1 MKWILSLLGTLA
13 LAMSVSAQS
22 HTFAALD
29 ANNPFTGN
37 ETHAGTETFNG
48 PVIMNNPFTTN
59 GRSVFD
65 GTVTFQATTTF
76 NGIVITAN
84 PFTAMGTAT
93 FENTVRF
100 EQPATFD
107 AAAYFGSGAPWYDV
121 KVFGAKGDGVT
132 DDTVAITAA
141 YTQLAN
147 DLAASGHGGGGTVYF
162 PHSSGPYKFS
172 TLTLPSGT
180 GGWVVSVFD
189 NGLIGNTIFPGS
201 NSAFIGRSGN
211 FQGAGN
217 VFIYSPNTTWTNAT
231 TQSTP
236 LVDLAG
242 ITQVYFNGINIECS
256 STAECFHMHDSV
268 SGAGVTWVTLENSI
282 VGNSS
287 SGYDIIADSNSSSTV
302 SGFGF
307 FARHSSIAGTKTAS
321 FTNFGQIFFHECFIG
336 AGTITQTNAGISST
350 GDITFDGVLSEGL
363 NNQDFF
369 VAAGTYVNDITF
381 RAVSIADPVGTVYV
395 FNNQTKGNPHGP
407 VLFEMIPLGN
417 DGSGLMDPAGSYVNV
432 NCFGSG
438 CPSWAL
444 VGSVAPETVANLPS
458 AARYPYAQIPVSDS
472 TTISAEGQ
480 TCVGGSSTKALA
492 FSNGSVWKC
501 F

>member
-1 MKWILSLLGTLA
+1 MKSILSLLTTLL
-13 LAMSVSAQS
+13 LAMSVYAQS
-22 HTFAALD
+22 HTSAALD

-59 GRSVFD
+59 STSVFN
-65 GTVTFQATTTF
+65 GTVTFQGTATF
-76 NGIVITAN
+76 SGMVITTN
-84 PFTAMGTAT
+84 PFTAMGKAA
-93 FENTVRF
+93 FENTVTF

-121 KVFGAKGDGVT
+121 KAFGAKGDGVT
-132 DDTVAITAA
+132 DDTAAITAA
-141 YTQLAN
+141 YAQLAA
-147 DLAASGHGGGGTVYF
+147 DLAHGGGGTIYF

-172 TLTLPSGT
+172 TLTIPSGGYRT
-180 GGWVVSVFD
+180 GWIVSVFD
-189 NGLIGNTIFPGS
+189 NGLTGGTIKVGS
-201 NSAFIGRSGN
+201 WNAFMGRSGN
-211 FQGAGN
+211 FQGLGG
-217 VFIYSPNTTWTNAT
+217 VFVYAPNTTWTQDRSYSN
-231 TQSTP
+231 P

-242 ITQVYFNGINIECS
+242 VSQVYFEGINIVCS
-256 STAECFHMHDSV
+256 STAECFHMHDSI
-268 SGAGVTWVTLENSI
+268 GGVGTIWVTLENSV
-282 VGNSS
+282 VGNTS
-287 SGYDIIADSNSSSTV
+287 SGYDIIADSNTSSTV

-307 FARHSSIAGTKTAS
+307 FARHSSIHGTKTAS

-336 AGTITQTNAGISST
+336 GGTVTQTNAGISIT

-381 RAVSIADPVGTVYV
+381 RAVSIADPVGRVYV
-395 FNNQTKGNPHGP
+395 FNNQTTGNPRGP

-417 DGSGLMDPAGSYVNV
+417 DGSGLMDPAGTYVNV

-458 AARYPYAQIPVSDS
+458 AAAYPYAQIPVSDS
-472 TTISAEGQ
+472 TTISKEGQ

-492 FSNGSVWKC
+492 FSDGSVWKC